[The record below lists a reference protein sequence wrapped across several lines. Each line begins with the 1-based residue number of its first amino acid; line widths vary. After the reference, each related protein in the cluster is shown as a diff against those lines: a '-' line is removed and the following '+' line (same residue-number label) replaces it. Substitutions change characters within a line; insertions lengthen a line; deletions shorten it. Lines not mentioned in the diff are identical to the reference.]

1 MPGTQRLMY
10 DPTAYLPS
18 ALPSG
23 ATLAYCNREFPMR
36 KILVAAL
43 VALATLAACG
53 VPARGGTAT
62 QPAAASPTVAVP
74 TIPNPTPPL
83 TAPPSATQMPTLV
96 ATAAPTTAPTNIP
109 SAQPSPVAPKPGSGG
124 TSVRPP
130 DALVQTAQQALAAY
144 LQRPASDIELQ
155 SANYQE
161 WPDGALGC
169 PAEGMAYPQIV
180 TPGFLLVFT
189 TDNQAQRYEIHTGR
203 GSSQLVL
210 CSAGKPVNLA
220 PNVVP
225 PGGNSGDLDTQGRTM
240 LGMARAALA
249 QELGVDAS
257 AISLV
262 SAEPIDWNDSSLGC
276 ARPGQAAM
284 QVITPG
290 YKFVF
295 AAGGQQYE
303 YHTDA
308 RARVLR
314 CDGK

>member
-1 MPGTQRLMY
+1 
-10 DPTAYLPS
+10 
-18 ALPSG
+18 
-23 ATLAYCNREFPMR
+23 MR

-43 VALATLAACG
+43 VALGTLAACG
-53 VPARGGTAT
+53 VPATGGTAT

-74 TIPNPTPPL
+74 TIPNPTLPP
-83 TAPPSATQMPTLV
+83 TALPPATQVPTLV
-96 ATAAPTTAPTNIP
+96 AIAPPPTVPPNIP
-109 SAQPSPVAPKPGSGG
+109 GTQPSPVAPKPGSGG

-144 LQRPASDIELQ
+144 LQRPASDVELQ

-189 TDNQAQRYEIHTGR
+189 TDSQAQRYEVHTGR
-203 GSSQLVL
+203 GNSELVL
-210 CSAGKPVNLA
+210 CSAGKPVNLT

-225 PGGNSGDLDTQGRTM
+225 SASNSGDLDAQGRTM
-240 LGMARAALA
+240 LGLARAALA
-249 QELGVDAS
+249 QEPGVDAS
-257 AISLV
+257 TISVV
-262 SAEPIDWNDSSLGC
+262 SAEPTDWNDSSLGC

-284 QVITPG
+284 QVVTPG

-295 AAGGQQYE
+295 TAGSQQYE

-308 RARVLR
+308 HTHVIR
-314 CDGK
+314 CDRK